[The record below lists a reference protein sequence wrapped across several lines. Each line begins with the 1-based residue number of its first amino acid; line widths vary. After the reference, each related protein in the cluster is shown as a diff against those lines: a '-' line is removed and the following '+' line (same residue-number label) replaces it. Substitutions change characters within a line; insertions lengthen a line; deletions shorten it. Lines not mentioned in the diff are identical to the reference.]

1 MQVSGVIPDDVGA
14 RRSGEIKKR
23 SLVDSWV
30 IGVDGYNLNRRVGG
44 GRQGQGYRCRDD
56 EFVVVLEVQ
65 HETVTE
71 RDPLYRTAS
80 NPVLNQFLF
89 GHAFTLLATRHLHK
103 TCNATRADIG

>member
-1 MQVSGVIPDDVGA
+1 MSVHVAPEKSKSG
-14 RRSGEIKKR
+14 RSSTAG
-23 SLVDSWV
+23 SWV
-30 IGVDGYNLNRRVGG
+30 YGYNLNRRVRG

-56 EFVVVLEVQ
+56 EFVVILKVQ
-65 HETVTE
+65 HQTVME

-103 TCNATRADIG
+103 TCNATPADMR